1 MRVTIIKDRNQHY
14 EAITWWAYQKN
25 PECQKTRMLVFGDSN
40 NINFTI
46 NETITIDGVTIQP
59 VSVGAPV
66 SGIDYRSEPKVYQ
79 ELVLESLSEESIT
92 NFIKEAKLEF
102 DKKCREFEK
111 HEKELLVLTWDGCGW
126 CDEYKTP
133 KRSNKSIYLPDD
145 SYTKIIQDLKMFYDN
160 ENRYKELDIPHTRTY
175 MFHGIPGT
183 GKTSTIYTIATEFNK
198 NIALIDFSDK
208 EICDSNIRRALYKL
222 PSDTVLCLE
231 DIDSLFSEDRK
242 SDKSTITFS
251 GILNILDGVIKNTG
265 LVIFMTTNLLKKLD
279 DAAMK
284 RRVDYY
290 LKFDLMKKEQIV
302 NMFSRF
308 FPTQDSEKFLEQVSK
323 LKLTPCILQKFF
335 TRHLT
340 SGDIESHFEELEQ
353 MCKCDYKLAEN
364 NSLYI

>member
-1 MRVTIIKDRNQHY
+1 MKVTITKERHQYY
-14 EAITWWAYQKN
+14 EAIIWYAYQKN
-25 PECQKTRMLVFGDSN
+25 PECQDTKILVFGDSN
-40 NINFTI
+40 INFTI
-46 NETITIDGVTIQP
+46 NKPVTIDGVCITP
-59 VSVGAPV
+59 VSVGDPV

-79 ELVLESLSEESIT
+79 EVVLESPCEESIT
-92 NFIKEAKLEF
+92 YFIKEAKLEF

-111 HEKELLVLTWDGCGW
+111 YEKELLVLTWDGCGW

-340 SGDIESHFEELEQ
+340 SGDISSHFEELET